1 MATILHIDASAR
13 VSRSLS
19 RDLSGKFVEAW
30 RARNPGDIVIRR
42 DVGANPP
49 PAITEQ
55 WIAAVFTP
63 PELLTEDQRQ
73 LVALSDTLIAEL
85 EPADII
91 VLGTPMYNY
100 GMPTALKGWVDQ
112 IVRINKTFT
121 FDLARGDFPLEP
133 MLSGKTLVLLTSC
146 GEFGFEPDGVRSHMN
161 HLDTHL
167 RAIKHYLGV
176 DNMHHVGVEYQE
188 FGGDRHA
195 DSIAAA
201 HAAIPALVER
211 LSVPRTAYAAAS

>member
-30 RARNPGDIVIRR
+30 RARNPGDIVIQR

-55 WIAAVFTP
+55 RIAAVFTP

-100 GMPTALKGWVDQ
+100 GMPTALPTQLQRHMPQSRHLSSGYRFREPHTQ
-112 IVRINKTFT
+112 
-121 FDLARGDFPLEP
+121 PLP
-133 MLSGKTLVLLTSC
+133 
-146 GEFGFEPDGVRSHMN
+146 N
-161 HLDTHL
+161 
-167 RAIKHYLGV
+167 
-176 DNMHHVGVEYQE
+176 
-188 FGGDRHA
+188 
-195 DSIAAA
+195 
-201 HAAIPALVER
+201 
-211 LSVPRTAYAAAS
+211 